1 MNDTLKIGRS
11 LNNQLVIKNEKV
23 SGNHCAIHRLPDGDF
38 IVEDLGSTNGTF
50 VNGTRIMQTQLT
62 TEDELQLG
70 SYTLDTNTVLS
81 LFKQPLQ
88 QGIIYDDLIKQD
100 HIVKEFRKLK
110 PLYDSY
116 IKEKL
121 RIMKENNLANT
132 GLKAGLSL
140 IPVVGSALGILS
152 STVTGN
158 PQEQMLE
165 LEEKFKKLYIC
176 PGCYKF
182 LGAEPFENLE
192 KRGYCLICKTKWT

>member
-11 LNNQLVIKNEKV
+11 LNNQLVIKNDRV
-23 SGNHCAIHRLPDGDF
+23 SSVHCAIYRLPDGNF

-50 VNGTRIMQTQLT
+50 VNGTRIMQTQLNLN
-62 TEDELQLG
+62 DELQLG
-70 SYTLDTNTVLS
+70 SFIVDTTAVLS
-81 LFKQPLQ
+81 LFDQPVQ
-88 QGIIYDDLIKQD
+88 QGTIYDDIIKQD
-100 HIVKEFRKLK
+100 HIQKEFRKLK

-121 RIMKENNLANT
+121 RIMKESNLANT

-176 PGCYKF
+176 PGCFKF

-192 KRGYCLICKTKWT
+192 KRGYCLICKTKWV